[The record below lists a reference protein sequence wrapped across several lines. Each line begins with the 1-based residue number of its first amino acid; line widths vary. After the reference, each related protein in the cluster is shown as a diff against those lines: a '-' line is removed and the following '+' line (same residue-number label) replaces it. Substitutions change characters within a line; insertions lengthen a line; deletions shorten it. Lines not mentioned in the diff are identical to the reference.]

1 MKKKEILFSIVFT
14 LVALLLFYV
23 FKPTERKICMKA
35 YSATIKMQYIGI
47 VKDKF
52 IDNRNHLAPT
62 IIVDSGHDSI
72 TITDFRDESGLF
84 EYLEKGDS
92 IKKIDNSPIVLVKR
106 NGTNLSFTI
115 TYNCP
120 D

>member
-1 MKKKEILFSIVFT
+1 MT
-14 LVALLLFYV
+14 LLLFFV

-35 YSATIKMQYIGI
+35 YSEAMKMQYKGI
-47 VKDKF
+47 VKARF

-72 TITDFRDESGLF
+72 TITDYRDKSGLF

-92 IKKIDNSPIVLVKR
+92 IKKINNSPIVIVKR